1 MDFITPFLIAFTFI
15 FLSELGDKTQLLILS
30 FSAKLKT
37 FTILIGITLGS
48 LFSHGIAILFGS
60 SLGNIENSN
69 FEHTIQI
76 ITFISFILIGIY
88 ILFFQRNENDGKN
101 NLPHNEESRFFLYNK
116 RNSLKSLS
124 NLKINYIFIIALSI
138 AIGEL
143 GDKTFLASIGL
154 GINYPE
160 SKISLILG
168 ATLAMVVSNCIAI
181 FLGKLLSK
189 KLNTNIINK
198 ISGGLFVLFGIIGL
212 IFL

>member
-1 MDFITPFLIAFTFI
+1 MDFITPFLIAFAFV

-37 FTILIGITLGS
+37 FTIILGIALGS
-48 LFSHGIAILFGS
+48 LFSHGVAILFGS
-60 SLGNIENSN
+60 TLGSIEESN
-69 FEHTIQI
+69 FKYIIQI
-76 ITFISFILIGIY
+76 LTFLSFILIGLY
-88 ILFFQRNENDGKN
+88 ILFLKKDK
-101 NLPHNEESRFFLYNK
+101 EEDNK
-116 RNSLKSLS
+116 NSLKFLS

-154 GINYPE
+154 GINYPGF
-160 SKISLILG
+160 KISLILG
-168 ATLAMVVSNCIAI
+168 AVLGMILSDCIAI

-189 KLNTNIINK
+189 KLTTNTINK
-198 ISGGLFVLFGIIGL
+198 LSGILFLIFGIIGV